1 MDRGASTVL
10 AAPGARAQ
18 GTDAVHAGPAARVMR
33 GRLLRALA
41 GFGDTCA
48 LACVALLGC
57 VALIALGT
65 VSSLLWM
72 LIAGR

>member
-1 MDRGASTVL
+1 MERG
-10 AAPGARAQ
+10 GR
-18 GTDAVHAGPAARVMR
+18 MR
-33 GRLLRALA
+33 GALA

-57 VALIALGT
+57 LALIALGT

-72 LIAGR
+72 LVAEH